1 MDTWKY
7 VSSLGTTRWRKP
19 KPSRTHQTRCGT
31 RASSSRLHK
40 IYFRI
45 IYSNYFFQIPSN
57 EIVNQTLYMQLF
69 DWDRMSKNDPLGEV
83 KLNLGYFDLSNV
95 KTEWRQLQ
103 KYSGKVGS
111 IIL

>member
-1 MDTWKY
+1 M
-7 VSSLGTTRWRKP
+7 
-19 KPSRTHQTRCGT
+19 
-31 RASSSRLHK
+31 
-40 IYFRI
+40 
-45 IYSNYFFQIPSN
+45 
-57 EIVNQTLYMQLF
+57 NQTLYMQLF

>member
-1 MDTWKY
+1 MCPP
-7 VSSLGTTRWRKP
+7 LERQGGENQNHQELIKP
-19 KPSRTHQTRCGT
+19 GVEPELPVQGYIRST
-31 RASSSRLHK
+31 
-40 IYFRI
+40 YFQI
-45 IYSNYFFQIPSN
+45 IYSNYLFQIPSN

-103 KYSGKVGS
+103 KYLGKVGL